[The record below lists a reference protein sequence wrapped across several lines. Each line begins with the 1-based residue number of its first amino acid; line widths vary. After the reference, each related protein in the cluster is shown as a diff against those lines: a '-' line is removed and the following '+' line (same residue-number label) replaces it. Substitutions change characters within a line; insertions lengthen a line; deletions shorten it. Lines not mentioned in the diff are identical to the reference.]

1 MEGRLSDYIRGRCQG
16 SAENFGDV
24 LDRGLL
30 DYVPVP
36 RRWEVTQVDPPP
48 HAGRR
53 IWSTDGDGRG
63 GFLGERGGSF
73 LGRPRR
79 REKTEGIYCILL

>member
-1 MEGRLSDYIRGRCQG
+1 MIIYVDGDKGGPEILWTCYI
-16 SAENFGDV
+16 EV
-24 LDRGLL
+24 PL

-36 RRWEVTQVDPPP
+36 KRGNVTQVDPPP

-53 IWSTDGDGRG
+53 IWSTDDDGRG

-79 REKTEGIYCILL
+79 REKTEGLYFILL